1 MGLRFRINILVT
13 LLMLLF
19 MGSTT
24 LMQIND
30 IKRQVRE
37 EIETGT
43 KVTVQLLSIFLSSVQ
58 LNSSI
63 SNKQLIVKKF
73 LENMGRVRAHEIQMI
88 DNLGD
93 LVHRSPPSKYKV
105 GRDAPEWFSKLVTP
119 KTQPII
125 IPERGFQVKVIPNVS
140 RSILDSWDDVRN
152 MAILAIGFFFLLN
165 VLVFWIIGKSLSPI
179 ESIVEALKKM
189 SRGDLK
195 TRLPDYPIKEFHS
208 VTEGFNHMAHA
219 IELGT
224 LENNRLAL
232 AIQQSSDA
240 LFITDP
246 NGNLDFWNPAAV
258 NLFGYSDEKFNKKNI
273 RILASKELLIEIE
286 EDFKNVLNKKSRIG
300 YETIRKSLHGHNIEV
315 FVQVS
320 PIIEPSNKEVLGALF
335 VLRDLSEKR
344 NAEKAQKE
352 LDKNRELTILV
363 QQKLEEERK
372 ALTMELHD
380 ELGQYVT
387 AIKSIAQSIANRSH
401 EKDPKTFS
409 SSTAIVSA
417 AGQIYD
423 AVHNIIQRLRPVAL
437 EKFGLSETLKEAV
450 DEWNKINDLIEFTI
464 VAQNISLSNKAEIS
478 LFRVAQE
485 CVNNSIKHAQATKI
499 KIELTQGGR
508 EHETQL
514 SVEDNGIGIS
524 IDRLENPDRFGIRGM
539 KERMQA
545 LGGEL
550 NIQTSSQK
558 GTVVIASL
566 PFHSKKVA

>member
-335 VLRDLSEKR
+335 VLRDLCI
-344 NAEKAQKE
+344 N
-352 LDKNRELTILV
+352 L
-363 QQKLEEERK
+363 
-372 ALTMELHD
+372 
-380 ELGQYVT
+380 
-387 AIKSIAQSIANRSH
+387 KS
-401 EKDPKTFS
+401 
-409 SSTAIVSA
+409 SA
-417 AGQIYD
+417 
-423 AVHNIIQRLRPVAL
+423 
-437 EKFGLSETLKEAV
+437 
-450 DEWNKINDLIEFTI
+450 
-464 VAQNISLSNKAEIS
+464 
-478 LFRVAQE
+478 
-485 CVNNSIKHAQATKI
+485 
-499 KIELTQGGR
+499 
-508 EHETQL
+508 
-514 SVEDNGIGIS
+514 
-524 IDRLENPDRFGIRGM
+524 
-539 KERMQA
+539 
-545 LGGEL
+545 
-550 NIQTSSQK
+550 
-558 GTVVIASL
+558 
-566 PFHSKKVA
+566 

>member
-1 MGLRFRINILVT
+1 MSLRFRINILVT

-19 MGSTT
+19 MGLTT

-43 KVTVQLLSIFLSSVQ
+43 KVTVQLLSIFLSSAQ
-58 LNSSI
+58 LNASI
-63 SNKQLIVKKF
+63 SNKQLIVKNF
-73 LENMGRVRAHEIQMI
+73 LEDMGRIRAHEIQMI
-88 DNLGD
+88 NNLGD
-93 LVHRSPPSKYKV
+93 LIYVSPPSKYKA
-105 GRDAPEWFSKLVTP
+105 GRDAPKWFSELVTP

-125 IPERGFQVKVIPNVS
+125 IPERSFQVKIIPNVS
-140 RSILDSWDDVRN
+140 RSILDSWDDVRD

-189 SRGDLK
+189 SQGDLK

-219 IELGT
+219 IESGN

-240 LFITDP
+240 LFITNP
-246 NGNLDFWNPAAV
+246 NGKLDFWNPAAV
-258 NLFGYSDEKFNKKNI
+258 NLFGYSDEQFKKKNI
-273 RILASKELLIEIE
+273 RILASKELQVEID
-286 EDFKNVLNKKSRIG
+286 EDFRNVFNHKTRVEYETSRKSRYG
-300 YETIRKSLHGHNIEV
+300 QNIEV

-320 PIIEPSNKEVLGALF
+320 PIIEPSTEEVLGALF

-344 NAEKAQKE
+344 NAEKAQRE
-352 LDKNRELTILV
+352 LTKNRELTILV

-387 AIKSIAQSIANRSH
+387 AIKTIAQSIANRSRK
-401 EKDPKTFS
+401 KDPKTFS

-450 DEWNKINDLIEFTI
+450 DEWNKIHDSIDFLIVT
-464 VAQNISLSNKAEIS
+464 QNVSLSNEAEIS

-485 CVNNSIKHAQATKI
+485 CVNNSIKHSQATKI
-499 KIELTQGGR
+499 KIELCQGSR
-508 EHETQL
+508 EFEIQL
-514 SVEDNGIGIS
+514 SVQDNGIGIS

-539 KERMQA
+539 KERMQS

-550 NIQTSSQK
+550 KIKSSPTT
-558 GTVVIASL
+558 GALIIASL
-566 PFHSKKVA
+566 PFGSEKIS

>member
-1 MGLRFRINILVT
+1 
-13 LLMLLF
+13 MLLF
-19 MGSTT
+19 MGLTT

-43 KVTVQLLSIFLSSVQ
+43 KVTVQLLSIFLSSAQ
-58 LNSSI
+58 LNASI
-63 SNKQLIVKKF
+63 SNKQLIVKNF
-73 LENMGRVRAHEIQMI
+73 LEDMGRIRAHEIQMI
-88 DNLGD
+88 NNLGD
-93 LVHRSPPSKYKV
+93 LIYVSPPSKYKA
-105 GRDAPEWFSKLVTP
+105 GRDAPKWFSELVTP

-125 IPERGFQVKVIPNVS
+125 IPERSFQVKIIPNVS
-140 RSILDSWDDVRN
+140 RSILDSWDDVRD

-189 SRGDLK
+189 SQGDLK

-219 IELGT
+219 IESGN

-240 LFITDP
+240 LFITNP
-246 NGNLDFWNPAAV
+246 NGKLDFWNPAAV
-258 NLFGYSDEKFNKKNI
+258 NLFGYSDEQFKKKNI
-273 RILASKELLIEIE
+273 RILASKELQVEID
-286 EDFKNVLNKKSRIG
+286 EDFRNVFNHKTRVEYETSRKSRCG
-300 YETIRKSLHGHNIEV
+300 QNIEV

-320 PIIEPSNKEVLGALF
+320 PIIEPSTEEVLGALF

-344 NAEKAQKE
+344 NAEKAQRE
-352 LDKNRELTILV
+352 LTKNRELTILV

-387 AIKSIAQSIANRSH
+387 AIKTIAQSIANRSRK
-401 EKDPKTFS
+401 KDPKTFS

-450 DEWNKINDLIEFTI
+450 DEWNKIHDSIDFLIVT
-464 VAQNISLSNKAEIS
+464 QNVSLSNEAEIS

-485 CVNNSIKHAQATKI
+485 CVNNSIKHSQATKI
-499 KIELTQGGR
+499 KIELCQGSR
-508 EHETQL
+508 EFEIQL
-514 SVEDNGIGIS
+514 SVQDNGIGIS

-539 KERMQA
+539 KERMQS

-550 NIQTSSQK
+550 KIKSSPTT
-558 GTVVIASL
+558 GALIIASL
-566 PFHSKKVA
+566 PFGSEKIS

>member
-1 MGLRFRINILVT
+1 MSLRFRINILVT

-19 MGSTT
+19 MGLTT

-43 KVTVQLLSIFLSSVQ
+43 KVTVQLLSIFLSSAQ
-58 LNSSI
+58 LNASI
-63 SNKQLIVKKF
+63 SNKQLIVKNF
-73 LENMGRVRAHEIQMI
+73 LEDMGRIRAHEIQMI
-88 DNLGD
+88 NNLGD
-93 LVHRSPPSKYKV
+93 LIYVSPPSKYKA
-105 GRDAPEWFSKLVTP
+105 GRDAPKWFSELVTP

-125 IPERGFQVKVIPNVS
+125 IPERSFQVKIIPNVS
-140 RSILDSWDDVRN
+140 RSILDSWDDVRD

-189 SRGDLK
+189 SQGDLK

-219 IELGT
+219 IESGN

-240 LFITDP
+240 LFITNP
-246 NGNLDFWNPAAV
+246 NGKLDFWNPAAV
-258 NLFGYSDEKFNKKNI
+258 NLFGYSDEQFKKKNI
-273 RILASKELLIEIE
+273 RILASKELQVEID
-286 EDFKNVLNKKSRIG
+286 EDFRNVFNHKTRVEYETSRKSRCG
-300 YETIRKSLHGHNIEV
+300 QNIEV

-320 PIIEPSNKEVLGALF
+320 PIIEPSTEEVLGALF

-344 NAEKAQKE
+344 NAEKAQRE
-352 LDKNRELTILV
+352 LTKNRELTILV

-387 AIKSIAQSIANRSH
+387 AIKTIAQSIANRSRK
-401 EKDPKTFS
+401 KDPKTFS

-450 DEWNKINDLIEFTI
+450 DEWNKIHDSIDFLIVT
-464 VAQNISLSNKAEIS
+464 QNVSLSNEAEIS

-485 CVNNSIKHAQATKI
+485 CVNNSIKHSQATKI
-499 KIELTQGGR
+499 KIELCQGSR
-508 EHETQL
+508 EFEIQL
-514 SVEDNGIGIS
+514 SVQDNGIGIS

-539 KERMQA
+539 KERMQS

-550 NIQTSSQK
+550 KIKSSPTT
-558 GTVVIASL
+558 GALIIASL
-566 PFHSKKVA
+566 PFGSEKIS